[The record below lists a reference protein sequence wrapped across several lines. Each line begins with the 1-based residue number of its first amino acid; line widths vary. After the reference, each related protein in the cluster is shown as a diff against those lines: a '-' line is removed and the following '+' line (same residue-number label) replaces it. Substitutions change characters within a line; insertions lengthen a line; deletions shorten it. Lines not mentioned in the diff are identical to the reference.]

1 MKRFEKILSFLIII
15 LLQSNLAKAEVYDL
29 YQCFGSGKL
38 MGDDGYWI
46 DRSEVSWTNANQK
59 RYNQLLRIK
68 QSQYIEFLEW
78 KFEKDKNAKESFFS
92 ENAKKKIVD
101 NKEILKK
108 QKELNLPSFSWVS
121 AFKYTSEEYKKLL
134 TYNPK
139 LSNFFEKKAY
149 TINTDANEIVE
160 LTVYSSEAMY
170 KFSTEGMYMYK
181 TAKNDED
188 KNFWL
193 KHRRGLEKRKI
204 EKYSIDEYAGG
215 LLIGKN
221 KDLPAFKI
229 VIDINTLEVETSYNN
244 INPNYQLC
252 NSSFK
257 TASGESGPASGTA
270 FFVSKKGH
278 LITNQHVVD
287 GCKLSKVIY
296 RDEEY
301 DTKLI
306 SVDKN
311 LDLAL
316 LKANLKPK
324 SFINFSNKPPKKRQ
338 QIIVAG
344 YPLGQGLSDDL
355 KINDGRISS
364 VKGFENNTNQI
375 TVDIAINPG
384 NSGGPIVSEKGE
396 LIAVA
401 VSGLSKDVTEGLNFG
416 IKASAV
422 KDFLE
427 INKVKT
433 NSSFKYSFSDDD
445 IVNLLEETTVY
456 TYCN

>member
-1 MKRFEKILSFLIII
+1 MSKIS
-15 LLQSNLAKAEVYDL
+15 
-29 YQCFGSGKL
+29 
-38 MGDDGYWI
+38 
-46 DRSEVSWTNANQK
+46 
-59 RYNQLLRIK
+59 
-68 QSQYIEFLEW
+68 
-78 KFEKDKNAKESFFS
+78 
-92 ENAKKKIVD
+92 
-101 NKEILKK
+101 
-108 QKELNLPSFSWVS
+108 
-121 AFKYTSEEYKKLL
+121 
-134 TYNPK
+134 
-139 LSNFFEKKAY
+139 
-149 TINTDANEIVE
+149 TD
-160 LTVYSSEAMY
+160 Y
-170 KFSTEGMYMYK
+170 MYMYK
-181 TAKNDED
+181 TAKTEKE
-188 KNFWL
+188 KNKWF
-193 KHRRGLEKRKI
+193 KYRRGLEKRIIQKFNI
-204 EKYSIDEYAGG
+204 NEYAGG
-215 LLIGKN
+215 LLIGN
-221 KDLPAFKI
+221 SEGYSGNI
-229 VIDINTLEVETSYNN
+229 VIDINTLEVEVGIGRTSYL
-244 INPNYQLC
+244 LC
-252 NSSFK
+252 NSSFQ

-270 FFVSKKGH
+270 FFVSKQGH
-278 LITNQHVVD
+278 LITNQHVVE
-287 GCKLSKVIY
+287 GCQISKVIY

-427 INKVKT
+427 INNVKT
-433 NSSFKYSFSDDD
+433 SSSFKFSFSDED

>member
-1 MKRFEKILSFLIII
+1 MKKILSLLIII

-29 YQCFGSGKL
+29 YQCFDSGRL
-38 MGDDGYWI
+38 VGDDGKWI
-46 DRSEVSWTNANQK
+46 DRSKVSWSDSNFK
-59 RYNQLLRIK
+59 RYNEILRIK
-68 QSQYIEFLEW
+68 QNQYVDFLEW
-78 KFEKDKNAKESFFS
+78 KFERDKNDKNFFPDR
-92 ENAKKKIVD
+92 AKKIILMEKEKI
-101 NKEILKK
+101 KK
-108 QKELNLPSFSWVS
+108 QKELNLPSFYWASS
-121 AFKYTSEEYKKLL
+121 FEYTSEEYKKLL
-134 TYNPK
+134 SYNPK
-139 LSNFFEKKAY
+139 ISKYYEKNTF
-149 TINTDANEIVE
+149 TINTDTSEIIRLQV
-160 LTVYSSEAMY
+160 LSQEAMS
-170 KFSTEGMYMYK
+170 KISTDYMYMYK
-181 TAKNDED
+181 TAKTEKE
-188 KNFWL
+188 KNKWF
-193 KHRRGLEKRKI
+193 KYRRGLEKRIIQKFNI
-204 EKYSIDEYAGG
+204 NEYAGG
-215 LLIGKN
+215 LLIGN
-221 KDLPAFKI
+221 SEGYSGNI
-229 VIDINTLEVETSYNN
+229 VIDINTLEVEVGIGRTSYL
-244 INPNYQLC
+244 LC
-252 NSSFK
+252 NSSFQ

-270 FFVSKKGH
+270 FFVSKQGH
-278 LITNQHVVD
+278 LITNQHVVE
-287 GCKLSKVIY
+287 GCQISKVIY

-422 KDFLE
+422 KDFSQ
-427 INKVKT
+427 INNVKT
-433 NSSFKYSFSDDD
+433 NSSFKFSFSDED

-456 TYCN
+456 TYCD

>member
-1 MKRFEKILSFLIII
+1 MKKILSIIFLVLFFTSPI
-15 LLQSNLAKAEVYDL
+15 KADVYDL
-29 YQCFGSGKL
+29 YQCFDSGRL
-38 MGDDGYWI
+38 VGDDGKWI
-46 DRSEVSWTNANQK
+46 DRSEVSWSDSNFK
-59 RYNQLLRIK
+59 RYNEILRIK
-68 QSQYIEFLEW
+68 QHQYVDFLEW
-78 KFEKDKNAKESFFS
+78 KFERD
-92 ENAKKKIVD
+92 KKKKNFFPDRAKQIILME
-101 NKEILKK
+101 KEKLKK
-108 QKELNLPSFSWVS
+108 QKELNLPSFYWASS
-121 AFKYTSEEYKKLL
+121 FKYTSEEYKKLL
-134 TYNPK
+134 SYNPEISK
-139 LSNFFEKKAY
+139 YYDKKAF
-149 TINTDANEIVE
+149 TINTDTNEIIGLIVF
-160 LTVYSSEAMY
+160 SQEAMY
-170 KFSTEGMYMYK
+170 KLSTDGMYMYK
-181 TAKNDED
+181 TAKTEKD
-188 KNFWL
+188 KNRWL
-193 KHRRGLEKRKI
+193 KYRRGLEKRI
-204 EKYSIDEYAGG
+204 ITKYNINEYAGG
-215 LLIGKN
+215 LLIGNEKGYP
-221 KDLPAFKI
+221 KDKI
-229 VIDINTLEVETSYNN
+229 VIDINTLEVEVSYGR
-244 INPNYQLC
+244 PSYLLC
-252 NSSFK
+252 NSSFQ

-270 FFVSKKGH
+270 FFVSKQGH
-278 LITNQHVVD
+278 LITNQHVVE
-287 GCKLSKVIY
+287 GCKISKVIY

-427 INKVKT
+427 INNVKT
-433 NSSFKYSFSDDD
+433 NRSFKFSFSDED

>member
-1 MKRFEKILSFLIII
+1 
-15 LLQSNLAKAEVYDL
+15 
-29 YQCFGSGKL
+29 
-38 MGDDGYWI
+38 
-46 DRSEVSWTNANQK
+46 
-59 RYNQLLRIK
+59 
-68 QSQYIEFLEW
+68 
-78 KFEKDKNAKESFFS
+78 
-92 ENAKKKIVD
+92 
-101 NKEILKK
+101 
-108 QKELNLPSFSWVS
+108 
-121 AFKYTSEEYKKLL
+121 
-134 TYNPK
+134 
-139 LSNFFEKKAY
+139 
-149 TINTDANEIVE
+149 
-160 LTVYSSEAMY
+160 
-170 KFSTEGMYMYK
+170 MYMYK
-181 TAKNDED
+181 TAKTEKE
-188 KNFWL
+188 KNKWF
-193 KHRRGLEKRKI
+193 KYRRGLEKRIIQKFNI
-204 EKYSIDEYAGG
+204 NEYAGG
-215 LLIGKN
+215 LLIGN
-221 KDLPAFKI
+221 SEGYSGNI
-229 VIDINTLEVETSYNN
+229 VIDINTLEVEVGIGRTSYL
-244 INPNYQLC
+244 LC
-252 NSSFK
+252 NSSFQ

-270 FFVSKKGH
+270 FFVSKQGH
-278 LITNQHVVD
+278 LITNQHVVE
-287 GCKLSKVIY
+287 GCKISKVIY

-427 INKVKT
+427 INNVKT
-433 NSSFKYSFSDDD
+433 NRSFKFSFSDED

>member
-1 MKRFEKILSFLIII
+1 MKKILSLLIII

-38 MGDDGYWI
+38 VGDDGKWI
-46 DRSEVSWTNANQK
+46 DRSEVSWSDSNFK
-59 RYNQLLRIK
+59 RYNEILRIK
-68 QSQYIEFLEW
+68 QNQYIDFLEW
-78 KFEKDKNAKESFFS
+78 KFERDKNNKDFWPDRAIQIILMEKE
-92 ENAKKKIVD
+92 V
-101 NKEILKK
+101 LKK
-108 QKELNLPSFSWVS
+108 QKELNLPSIYWASP
-121 AFKYTSEEYKKLL
+121 FKYTSEEYKKLL
-134 TYNPK
+134 SYNPK
-139 LSNFFEKKAY
+139 ISKYFDKKTY
-149 TINTDANEIVE
+149 TINTDTGEIIE
-160 LTVYSSEAMY
+160 LKVFSQEAMY
-170 KFSTEGMYMYK
+170 KLSTGGMYMYK
-181 TAKNDED
+181 TAKTEKD
-188 KNFWL
+188 KNRWL
-193 KHRRGLEKRKI
+193 KYRRSLEKRFI
-204 EKYSIDEYAGG
+204 TKYNINEYAGG
-215 LLIGKN
+215 LLIGN
-221 KDLPAFKI
+221 QINRPEQKI
-229 VIDINTLEVETSYNN
+229 IIDINTLEVETSNN
-244 INPNYQLC
+244 NVAPFYELC
-252 NSSFK
+252 NSSFQ

-270 FFVSKKGH
+270 FFVSKQGH
-278 LITNQHVVD
+278 LITNQHVVE
-287 GCKLSKVIY
+287 GCKISKVIY

-384 NSGGPIVSEKGE
+384 NSGGPIVTEKGE

-401 VSGLSKDVTEGLNFG
+401 VSGLSKDMTEGLNFG

-427 INKVKT
+427 INDVKT
-433 NSSFKYSFSDDD
+433 NNSFKFSFSDED

-456 TYCN
+456 TYCD

>member
-1 MKRFEKILSFLIII
+1 
-15 LLQSNLAKAEVYDL
+15 
-29 YQCFGSGKL
+29 
-38 MGDDGYWI
+38 
-46 DRSEVSWTNANQK
+46 
-59 RYNQLLRIK
+59 
-68 QSQYIEFLEW
+68 
-78 KFEKDKNAKESFFS
+78 
-92 ENAKKKIVD
+92 
-101 NKEILKK
+101 
-108 QKELNLPSFSWVS
+108 
-121 AFKYTSEEYKKLL
+121 
-134 TYNPK
+134 
-139 LSNFFEKKAY
+139 
-149 TINTDANEIVE
+149 
-160 LTVYSSEAMY
+160 
-170 KFSTEGMYMYK
+170 MYK
-181 TAKNDED
+181 TAKNEKD

-193 KHRRGLEKRKI
+193 KYRRGLEKRVI
-204 EKYSIDEYAGG
+204 TKYNINEYAGG
-215 LLIGKN
+215 LLIGN
-221 KDLPAFKI
+221 QIDLPERKI
-229 VIDINTLEVETSYNN
+229 VIDINTLEVETSTNN
-244 INPNYQLC
+244 IAPFYELC
-252 NSSFK
+252 NSSFQ
-257 TASGESGPASGTA
+257 TASGGSGPASGTA
-270 FFVSKKGH
+270 FFVSKQGH
-278 LITNQHVVD
+278 LITNQHVVE
-287 GCKLSKVIY
+287 GCKISKVIY

-316 LKANLKPK
+316 LKVNLKPK

-427 INKVKT
+427 INNVKT
-433 NSSFKYSFSDDD
+433 NRGFKFSFSDED

>member
-1 MKRFEKILSFLIII
+1 MKKILSFLIII
-15 LLQSNLAKAEVYDL
+15 LLQSNVAKAEIFDL
-29 YQCFGSGKL
+29 YQCFSSGQL
-38 MGDDGYWI
+38 VGDDGNRI
-46 DRSEVSWTNANQK
+46 ERSEVTWTNANQE
-59 RYNQLLRIK
+59 RYNKLLTIEG
-68 QSQYIEFLEW
+68 SQYIDFLEW
-78 KFEKDKNAKESFFS
+78 KLQKDKKNLKDPYILQGYKHQIDKAKETL
-92 ENAKKKIVD
+92 KKK
-101 NKEILKK
+101 
-108 QKELNLPSFSWVS
+108 KELKLSTFAWVS
-121 AFKYTSEEYKKLL
+121 PFRYTNEEYKKLL

-139 LSNFFEKKAY
+139 VSNYFEKKAY

-160 LTVYSSEAMY
+160 LIVYSQEAIY
-170 KFSTEGMYMYK
+170 KLSTGGMYLYK
-181 TAKNDED
+181 TAKNDKE
-188 KNFWL
+188 KNSAL
-193 KHRRGLEKRKI
+193 EYRRGIEKRKI
-204 EKYSIDEYAGG
+204 KKYTIDEYAGG
-215 LLIGKN
+215 LLIGSR
-221 KDLPAFKI
+221 KDFPKYKI

-244 INPNYQLC
+244 MGSNYQLC
-252 NSSFK
+252 NSSFQ
-257 TASGESGPASGTA
+257 TASGESGPSSGTA

-278 LITNQHVVD
+278 LITNQHVVE

-316 LKANLKPK
+316 LKANLKPT
-324 SFINFSNKPPKKRQ
+324 SFIKFSNKPPKKRQ

-427 INKVKT
+427 INDVKT
-433 NSSFKYSFSDDD
+433 NNSFKFSFSDED

-456 TYCN
+456 TYCD

>member
-1 MKRFEKILSFLIII
+1 MKKILSLLIII

-29 YQCFGSGKL
+29 YQCFDSGRL
-38 MGDDGYWI
+38 VGDDGKWI
-46 DRSEVSWTNANQK
+46 DRSEVSWSDSNFK
-59 RYNQLLRIK
+59 RYNEILRIK
-68 QSQYIEFLEW
+68 QHQYVDFLEW
-78 KFEKDKNAKESFFS
+78 KFERD
-92 ENAKKKIVD
+92 KKKKNFFPDRAKQIILME
-101 NKEILKK
+101 KEKLKK
-108 QKELNLPSFSWVS
+108 QKELNLPSFYWASS
-121 AFKYTSEEYKKLL
+121 FKYTSEEYKKLL
-134 TYNPK
+134 SYNPK
-139 LSNFFEKKAY
+139 ISKFYDKNAF
-149 TINTDANEIVE
+149 TINTDTSEIIRLIV
-160 LTVYSSEAMY
+160 LSQEAMTQ
-170 KFSTEGMYMYK
+170 KSTEYMYMYK
-181 TAKNDED
+181 TAKTEKE
-188 KNFWL
+188 KNKWF
-193 KHRRGLEKRKI
+193 KYRRGIEKRIIQKFNI
-204 EKYSIDEYAGG
+204 NEYAGG
-215 LLIGKN
+215 LLLGN
-221 KDLPAFKI
+221 SEGYSENNI
-229 VIDINTLEVETSYNN
+229 VIDINTLEVEVGFGRTSYL
-244 INPNYQLC
+244 LC
-252 NSSFK
+252 NSSFQ
-257 TASGESGPASGTA
+257 TASGDSGPASGTA
-270 FFVSKKGH
+270 FFVSKQGH
-278 LITNQHVVD
+278 LITNQHVVE
-287 GCKLSKVIY
+287 GCKISKVIY

-324 SFINFSNKPPKKRQ
+324 SFINFSNKAPKKRQ

-427 INKVKT
+427 INNVKT
-433 NSSFKYSFSDDD
+433 NRSFKFSFSDED

-456 TYCN
+456 TYCD